1 MSPLIGRTVVVT
13 RATDQAGSL
22 STALADH
29 GAKVVE
35 LPVVSIEESADGG
48 EALSAALA
56 RADHYDWIV
65 VTSPNGARRVADGL
79 ARPTTARLAAIGP
92 KTAQPLSA
100 AGHPVDLIP
109 DRAVAEGLLEAF
121 PPSDGTG
128 RVLLARA
135 ETARHVLP
143 DGLRDAGWEVD
154 VVVAYRNVAPDV
166 DPEIREQAR
175 SADLVTF
182 TAQSTVRRY
191 HDLAGGPTP
200 ATAACI
206 GPISAA
212 VARQLGF
219 TVVEAKPHSVVGL
232 VDAVLTW
239 AAASSPP
246 G

>member
-1 MSPLIGRTVVVT
+1 MIPLIGRTVVVT

-56 RADHYDWIV
+56 RADRYDWIV
-65 VTSPNGARRVADGL
+65 VTSPNGARRVADRL
-79 ARPTTARLAAIGP
+79 ARPTMARLAAIGP
-92 KTAQPLSA
+92 KTAQPLLE

-154 VVVAYRNVAPDV
+154 VVVAYRNVIPDV

-175 SADLVTF
+175 SAALVTF

-200 ATAACI
+200 VTAACI

-219 TVVEAKPHSVVGL
+219 TVVEAEPHSVAGL
-232 VDAVLTW
+232 VDSVLAW

>member
-1 MSPLIGRTVVVT
+1 M
-13 RATDQAGSL
+13 
-22 STALADH
+22 
-29 GAKVVE
+29 
-35 LPVVSIEESADGG
+35 
-48 EALSAALA
+48 
-56 RADHYDWIV
+56 
-65 VTSPNGARRVADGL
+65 
-79 ARPTTARLAAIGP
+79 ARLAAIGP
-92 KTAQPLSA
+92 KTAQPLSE
-100 AGHPVDLIP
+100 AGHPVNLIP

-154 VVVAYRNVAPDV
+154 VVVAYRNVVPDV

-219 TVVEAKPHSVVGL
+219 TVVEAEPHSVAGL
-232 VDAVLTW
+232 VDSVLAC
-239 AAASSPP
+239 AAASPP
-246 G
+246 PV

>member
-1 MSPLIGRTVVVT
+1 MPLGGWRGG
-13 RATDQAGSL
+13 ATGAG
-22 STALADH
+22 AA
-29 GAKVVE
+29 
-35 LPVVSIEESADGG
+35 GG
-48 EALSAALA
+48 EARSAALA
-56 RADHYDWIV
+56 PADRYDWLV
-65 VTSPNGARRVADGL
+65 VTSPNGARGVADGL

-92 KTAQPLSA
+92 KTAQPLSES
-100 AGHPVDLIP
+100 GHPVNLIP

-135 ETARHVLP
+135 ATARHALP
-143 DGLRDAGWEVD
+143 HGPRGAGGEVD
-154 VVVAYRNVAPDV
+154 VVVAYRNVVPDV

-219 TVVEAKPHSVVGL
+219 TVVEAEPPSVAGL
-232 VDAVLTW
+232 VDSVLAW
-239 AAASSPP
+239 ASASSPP

>member
-1 MSPLIGRTVVVT
+1 MSPLIGCTVVVT

-35 LPVVSIEESADGG
+35 LPVVSIEESVDGG

-56 RADHYDWIV
+56 RADCYDWIV

-79 ARPTTARLAAIGP
+79 AGPTTARLAAIGP

-100 AGHPVDLIP
+100 AGHSVDLIP
-109 DRAVAEGLLEAF
+109 DRAVAEGRLEVF
-121 PPSDGTG
+121 PSSDGTG

-135 ETARHVLP
+135 ETARHILP

-154 VVVAYRNVAPDV
+154 VVVAYRNVAPDM
-166 DPEIREQAR
+166 DPEVREQAR

-182 TAQSTVRRY
+182 TAESTVRRY
-191 HDLAGGPTP
+191 HDLVGGPTP
-200 ATAACI
+200 AMAACI

-219 TVVEAKPHSVVGL
+219 TVIEAEPHSMTGL
-232 VDAVLTW
+232 VDAVLAW
-239 AAASSPP
+239 AAASSPL

>member
-1 MSPLIGRTVVVT
+1 MSPLIGCTVVVT

-35 LPVVSIEESADGG
+35 LPVVSIEESVDGG
-48 EALSAALA
+48 KALSAALA
-56 RADHYDWIV
+56 RADCYDWIV

-79 ARPTTARLAAIGP
+79 AGPTTARLAAIGP

-100 AGHPVDLIP
+100 AGHSVDLIP
-109 DRAVAEGLLEAF
+109 DRAVAEGLLEVF
-121 PPSDGTG
+121 PSSDGTG

-135 ETARHVLP
+135 ETARHILP

-154 VVVAYRNVAPDV
+154 VVVAYRNVAPDM
-166 DPEIREQAR
+166 DPEVREQAR

-182 TAQSTVRRY
+182 TAESTVRRY
-191 HDLAGGPTP
+191 HDLVGGPTP
-200 ATAACI
+200 AMAACI

-219 TVVEAKPHSVVGL
+219 TVIEAEPHSMTGL
-232 VDAVLTW
+232 VDAVLAW
-239 AAASSPP
+239 AAASSPL

>member
-1 MSPLIGRTVVVT
+1 MSPLIGCTVVVT

-22 STALADH
+22 STARADH

-35 LPVVSIEESADGG
+35 LPVVSIEESVDGG

-56 RADHYDWIV
+56 RADCYDWIV

-79 ARPTTARLAAIGP
+79 AGPTTARLAAIGP

-100 AGHPVDLIP
+100 AGHSVDLIP
-109 DRAVAEGLLEAF
+109 DRAVAEGLLEVF
-121 PPSDGTG
+121 PSSDGTG

-135 ETARHVLP
+135 ETARHILP
-143 DGLRDAGWEVD
+143 AGLRDAGWEVD
-154 VVVAYRNVAPDV
+154 VVVAYRNVAPDM
-166 DPEIREQAR
+166 DPEVREQAR

-182 TAQSTVRRY
+182 TAESTVRRY

-200 ATAACI
+200 AMAACI

-219 TVVEAKPHSVVGL
+219 TVIEAEPHSMTGL
-232 VDAVLTW
+232 VDAVLAW
-239 AAASSPP
+239 AAASSPL